1 MFTDIGARVIM
12 ACRDIG
18 KAEEAAAEIKQ
29 EVKPQDDSPVGEVV
43 IKRLDLSSL
52 ASIRECAKS
61 ILSSEANIHILVNNA
76 GTVFILNVAV

>member
-1 MFTDIGARVIM
+1 MFNDIGARVII

-43 IKRLDLSSL
+43 VKRLDLASL
-52 ASIRECAKS
+52 ASVQECAKS
-61 ILSSEANIHILVNNA
+61 ILSSEAHIHILVNNA
-76 GTVFILNVAV
+76 GTVFI